1 MPITEWTQETVGDSG
16 ITTTTLTPETD
27 WIGSTIDTAITGASM
42 TIDNIFID
50 DTTITTTG
58 GHDLTITADGGDI
71 SFGNENLTTTGTI
84 TGNLTGNVTGNLTG
98 NITGNLTG
106 NVTGNVSGTALS
118 ITGEDVI
125 TGHHVAE
132 TAHLTIDQL
141 TVTADSAD
149 GRVMIFGNEDIDGL
163 ETVMRFPYGD
173 KSHYL
178 FWNHADDVLP
188 YSSGVCRDAGHAYDK
203 SFFIDSN
210 EGPSIEPNF
219 VLYSNGN
226 IRMSEDLTVNESLVI
241 NAASGSSDLTLGNG
255 ALIVNTDADTLTIT
269 EATTIF
275 SGDVTITG
283 NDLTFGNGATI
294 VNTDSST
301 LTITEA
307 TTAFSGNVE
316 IGGSITGTGSA
327 LSITSLGQ
335 VNISCDSDND
345 STNSP
350 TFRIYEGGG
359 FSATSIFE
367 VDYNGDVE
375 IVGDL
380 TITGGNIRNAI
391 TFNAG
396 LVIPT
401 GYDVRLADAP
411 SSSTDAA
418 NKAYV
423 DAQTHEAALTQEQ
436 VEDFAGAMVATGGT
450 KTGVTVT
457 YQDGT
462 GDMDFVVDDATK
474 LPLAGG
480 TVTGAVTMDSDIKLQ
495 FVDSG
500 EYISGDGTDLTIASG
515 GDIAL
520 NATDVTISG
529 DLTVTGNK
537 ISLAGGGTIE
547 QETSITA
554 LHFSNEAGY
563 AFNATTGSP
572 CSVYYRADAVE
583 DDDDKWR
590 LTAADGG
597 TLTWASYATGSYVH
611 LMTLENNGQFTIN
624 CDNVETTTSTTN
636 ALSID
641 YDHTAI
647 SASGQTITG
656 IGLDL
661 NMNCESVTH
670 VGTVSNTGID
680 IDMVALTDGTQTNTG
695 MDINCT
701 AADNNYGLNITV
713 PDVAGDYHMKLMA
726 ADDITDYATIAVAA
740 AGATTLTTVD
750 TTVGATA
757 HLKLDVD
764 GHIDMNTSAVGF
776 TQEEP
781 TFDATDTIITFST
794 KGNKQKL
801 TLTDNCAD
809 IHFKF
814 PALSGNFVCV
824 LLQDGTGGRT
834 VSNWKTADSE
844 GNAGNNGG
852 DTAGAVRWLG
862 GATPANTETAN
873 KADIASFY
881 WDADNEIAYGTYTYN
896 F

>member
-436 VEDFAGAMVATGGT
+436 VED
-450 KTGVTVT
+450 
-457 YQDGT
+457 
-462 GDMDFVVDDATK
+462 
-474 LPLAGG
+474 
-480 TVTGAVTMDSDIKLQ
+480 
-495 FVDSG
+495 
-500 EYISGDGTDLTIASG
+500 
-515 GDIAL
+515 
-520 NATDVTISG
+520 
-529 DLTVTGNK
+529 
-537 ISLAGGGTIE
+537 
-547 QETSITA
+547 
-554 LHFSNEAGY
+554 
-563 AFNATTGSP
+563 
-572 CSVYYRADAVE
+572 
-583 DDDDKWR
+583 
-590 LTAADGG
+590 
-597 TLTWASYATGSYVH
+597 
-611 LMTLENNGQFTIN
+611 
-624 CDNVETTTSTTN
+624 
-636 ALSID
+636 
-641 YDHTAI
+641 
-647 SASGQTITG
+647 
-656 IGLDL
+656 
-661 NMNCESVTH
+661 
-670 VGTVSNTGID
+670 
-680 IDMVALTDGTQTNTG
+680 
-695 MDINCT
+695 
-701 AADNNYGLNITV
+701 
-713 PDVAGDYHMKLMA
+713 
-726 ADDITDYATIAVAA
+726 
-740 AGATTLTTVD
+740 
-750 TTVGATA
+750 
-757 HLKLDVD
+757 
-764 GHIDMNTSAVGF
+764 
-776 TQEEP
+776 
-781 TFDATDTIITFST
+781 
-794 KGNKQKL
+794 
-801 TLTDNCAD
+801 
-809 IHFKF
+809 
-814 PALSGNFVCV
+814 
-824 LLQDGTGGRT
+824 
-834 VSNWKTADSE
+834 
-844 GNAGNNGG
+844 
-852 DTAGAVRWLG
+852 
-862 GATPANTETAN
+862 
-873 KADIASFY
+873 
-881 WDADNEIAYGTYTYN
+881 
-896 F
+896 